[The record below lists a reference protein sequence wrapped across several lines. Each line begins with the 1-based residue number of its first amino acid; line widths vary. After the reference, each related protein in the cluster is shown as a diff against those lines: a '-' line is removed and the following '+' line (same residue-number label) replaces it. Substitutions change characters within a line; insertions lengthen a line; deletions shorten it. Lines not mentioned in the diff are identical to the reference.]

1 MIVQTGS
8 NVTPDDLTSSTINNA
23 NLNVGDVLSITPN
36 LVNEARFVF
45 TRFVTNTADNTSA
58 PGVIHPDGTQT
69 GANFCCPQGG
79 LQKRYQYIDNL
90 TWSHG
95 TAHHQKRVQHQLL
108 SVEFALPAVP
118 LRTVSAGQRQPAL
131 QFHSGVWPG
140 RGHFQRQHLR
150 RLPAGHMEDHQQAD
164 R

>member
-1 MIVQTGS
+1 M
-8 NVTPDDLTSSTINNA
+8 TPDALTSSTINNA
-23 NLNVGDVLSITPN
+23 NLNVGDVMSITPN

-45 TRFVTNTADNTSA
+45 TRFVTNTSDNTTA

-69 GANFCCPQGG
+69 GADFCCPQGG

-95 TAHHQKRVQHQLL
+95 RHTVKSGFNISYYPWNSLFPQFHFGQYLL
-108 SVEFALPAVP
+108 NAAKPAF
-118 LRTVSAGQRQPAL
+118 
-131 QFHSGVWPG
+131 QFHSGVWAW

-150 RLPAGHMEDHQQAD
+150 RLPPGHMEDHQQAD
-164 R
+164 RELRAAV